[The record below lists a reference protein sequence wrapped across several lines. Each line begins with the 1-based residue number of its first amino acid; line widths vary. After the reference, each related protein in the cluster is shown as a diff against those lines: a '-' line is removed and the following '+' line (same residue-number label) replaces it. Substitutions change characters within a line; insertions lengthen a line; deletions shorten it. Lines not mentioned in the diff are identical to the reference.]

1 MTHHQSTSHKRL
13 FTHNDPY
20 ADDAAFLKCVRENIE
35 HLRKTNT
42 VYAKILDRASFDPQR
57 DLADDTDESALH
69 KIPVLTSLFFKRND
83 LLPATLDDTDINVTS
98 SGTKGLQSRLAFD
111 RESVKLGT
119 RMMIKFMQ
127 YHKLISAL
135 PTNYI
140 ILGYEPTARNNA
152 GAIKTAQGMTKFAPA
167 LHREYVM
174 KAVGDDYV
182 LNIEGIKNAL
192 IRYAKMPFPVRFI
205 GFPSYLYH
213 MVTILRE
220 HGIKLKLHC
229 ASRIF
234 LGGGW
239 KQFSSEAID
248 PEVLQSLVQETLGIP
263 KSHIHEF
270 FSAVEHPLPYLKCQY
285 GHFHIP
291 GYSRVIIRDVV
302 TLEPVPPGNIGI
314 LSFVSP
320 LVASMPLVSVAT
332 DDLAVYYSKHETPCP
347 CGLDA
352 HYFKWLSRA
361 GVSQI
366 KTCAADAAERI
377 QEVKR

>member
-1 MTHHQSTSHKRL
+1 MRHHQNTLHKRL
-13 FTHNDPY
+13 FTHKNPY
-20 ADDAAFLKCVRENIE
+20 AEDAAFLTCVRENIE
-35 HLRKTNT
+35 HLRRTNAL
-42 VYAKILDRASFDPQR
+42 YAKILDHAEFNPLR
-57 DLADDTDESALH
+57 DLADETDESTLH
-69 KIPVLTSLFFKRND
+69 KIPVLTSLFFKRNN
-83 LLPATLDDTDINVTS
+83 LLPSNLDDSDINVTS

-119 RMMIKFMQ
+119 RMMVSFMR
-127 YHKLISAL
+127 YHKLISAI

-140 ILGYEPTARNNA
+140 ILGYEPTAQNNA

-220 HGIKLKLHC
+220 NGVTLKLHS

-248 PEVLQSLVQETLGIP
+248 PEALQALVHETLGIP
-263 KSHIHEF
+263 NSHIHEF
-270 FSAVEHPLPYLKCQY
+270 FSAVEHPLPYLKCQH

-302 TLEPVPPGNIGI
+302 TLEPVAPGTTGI
-314 LSFVSP
+314 LSFISP

-377 QEVKR
+377 QEVK

>member
-1 MTHHQSTSHKRL
+1 MRHHQNTLHKRL
-13 FTHNDPY
+13 FTHKNPY
-20 ADDAAFLKCVRENIE
+20 AEDAAFLTCVRENIE
-35 HLRKTNT
+35 HLRRTNAL
-42 VYAKILDRASFDPQR
+42 YAKILDHAEFNPLR
-57 DLADDTDESALH
+57 DLADETDESTLH
-69 KIPVLTSLFFKRND
+69 KIPVLTSLFFKRNN
-83 LLPATLDDTDINVTS
+83 LLPSNLDDSDINVTS

-119 RMMIKFMQ
+119 RMMVSFMR
-127 YHKLISAL
+127 YHKFISAL

-140 ILGYEPTARNNA
+140 ILGYEPTAQNNA

-213 MVTILRE
+213 MVSILRE
-220 HGIKLKLHC
+220 NGVTLKLHS

-248 PEVLQSLVQETLGIP
+248 PEALQALVNETLGIP
-263 KSHIHEF
+263 KTHIHEF
-270 FSAVEHPLPYLKCQY
+270 FSAVEHPLPYLKCQH

-302 TLEPVPPGNIGI
+302 TLEPVAPGTTGI
-314 LSFVSP
+314 LSFISP

-377 QEVKR
+377 QEVK